1 MTTTTTTTTV
11 ILLTSVQTVGLALG
25 VVGTILLILSLIV
38 RELSSAY
45 AEGDE
50 ITFRERVN
58 LVFRKKR
65 VKALSRNI
73 LVAIV
78 PLLLIFILVV
88 VTEVSDILTT

>member
-11 ILLTSVQTVGLALG
+11 ILLTTTKAGLALG
-25 VVGTILLILSLIV
+25 IVATILLILALII

-45 AEGDE
+45 IGNEDLS
-50 ITFRERVN
+50 FRERLR
-58 LVFRKKR
+58 LVLRRERIKS
-65 VKALSRNI
+65 LSKNV

-78 PLLLIFILVV
+78 PLLLIFILIV

>member
-11 ILLTSVQTVGLALG
+11 ILLTSVQTAGLALG
-25 VVGTILLILSLIV
+25 IVGTILLIMALIV

-45 AEGDE
+45 TGNTE
-50 ITFRERVN
+50 ITMRERVN
-58 LVFRKKR
+58 FVFRR
-65 VKALSRNI
+65 ERIKALSKNV
-73 LVAIV
+73 LVAII

>member
-11 ILLTSVQTVGLALG
+11 ILLTSAHAGLALG
-25 VVGTILLILSLIV
+25 IVATILLIMALIIRELTTAYAGYHIKPPV
-38 RELSSAY
+38 RERLRLMLH
-45 AEGDE
+45 
-50 ITFRERVN
+50 RE
-58 LVFRKKR
+58 R
-65 VKALSRNI
+65 VKALSKNV